1 MDLPDLKYTPPAKDV
16 ADVDEI
22 DEDAGNKMEGD
33 IWDEMEEDG
42 TGVEQVAKRYKTP
55 MTSKSLLLM

>member
-33 IWDEMEEDG
+33 I
-42 TGVEQVAKRYKTP
+42 
-55 MTSKSLLLM
+55 